1 MSPFEAGRAF
11 LHAQARLLERR
22 VFACRFEGASPQGVV
37 EAVRGYRN
45 DDGGF
50 GFALEPDLRAP
61 TSQPIFVEIALQ
73 AMYGAGA
80 FDSDLLQGAC
90 DWLQTVGAA
99 DGAVGPALP
108 DALEFPRADHWN
120 GDWAV
125 TPSLNPT
132 AAIAGYLHAAGCDH
146 AWVGPATRWCLAQI
160 DAEPIT
166 SAHTLRAAMR
176 LTEALGDDARTAKLA
191 SQLDAAEWFQRS
203 VPVTSY
209 TMTPLHFPR
218 ALFDD
223 ATLAAHLDD
232 LVARQQDDGGWPVL
246 WEAPGA
252 AATAEWRGRW
262 TLDSLVTLRS
272 FGRS

>member
-1 MSPFEAGRAF
+1 MSALESGRTF

-22 VFACRFEGASPQGVV
+22 VFACRFEGASPQGVLD
-37 EAVRGYRN
+37 AVRAYRN

-73 AMYGAGA
+73 AMYGSGA

-90 DWLQTVGAA
+90 DWLQTVGTAH
-99 DGAVGPALP
+99 GAVGPALP
-108 DALEFPRADHWN
+108 DAQAYPRAAHWN

-132 AAIAGYLHAAGCDH
+132 AAIAGYLHVMGVQH
-146 AWVGPATRWCLAQI
+146 AWIEKAVAWCLKRI
-160 DAEPIT
+160 DEDSIT

-191 SQLDAAEWFQRS
+191 AQLDAAEWFQRS

-218 ALFDD
+218 GLFDE
-223 ATLAAHLDD
+223 ATLEAHLDD

-262 TLDSLVTLRS
+262 TLDALVTLRS
-272 FGRS
+272 FGRT